1 MSMLPQRPPVWSS
14 WDSLQQ
20 GNKEHVK
27 KEGTGGRKPKTIN
40 KNNMD
45 WRRKPKTI

>member
-1 MSMLPQRPPVWSS
+1 MR
-14 WDSLQQ
+14 
-20 GNKEHVK
+20 HVK

-45 WRRKPKTI
+45 WRRKPKTIIKNNMDWRGKPKTIKKKKKVF